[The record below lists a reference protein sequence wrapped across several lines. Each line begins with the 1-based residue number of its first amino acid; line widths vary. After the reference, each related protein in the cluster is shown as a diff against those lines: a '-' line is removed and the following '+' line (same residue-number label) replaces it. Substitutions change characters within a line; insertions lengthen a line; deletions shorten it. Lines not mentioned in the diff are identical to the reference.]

1 MRILKTE
8 DASAGLQA
16 MYLLQIFAQA
26 QQHQNDFQLT
36 TLLEHLG
43 CDTPAEASVTIKDY
57 FYKHIRRVCRCEYDR
72 CLRWKKTALPKGVSG
87 RGGGSQRC
95 RGHKMHCSILSRIL
109 VIIFTS
115 FSFFLKSY

>member
-1 MRILKTE
+1 MRILKTD
-8 DASAGLQA
+8 DATAGLQA

-87 RGGGSQRC
+87 RGRESTLQGPQNALQHFVS
-95 RGHKMHCSILSRIL
+95 HFSNYFY
-109 VIIFTS
+109 IIF
-115 FSFFLKSY
+115 

>member
-1 MRILKTE
+1 MRILKTD
-8 DASAGLQA
+8 DATAGLQA
-16 MYLLQIFAQA
+16 MYLLQIFAPA

-72 CLRWKKTALPKGVSG
+72 CLRRLHSRKGCQAEAEGVNAAG
-87 RGGGSQRC
+87 ATKC
-95 RGHKMHCSILSRIL
+95 IAAFCLA
-109 VIIFTS
+109 F
-115 FSFFLKSY
+115 